1 MPTVDLN
8 ADLGEGIGDDVAM
21 LDLVSSANVACGG
34 HGGDEASMRA
44 VCRAAVERGVRV
56 GAHVSYPD
64 IDGFGRAPME
74 VSGPELLDMLR
85 SQLAAL
91 TTAARDV
98 GAEVTSVKPHGALY
112 HRVAVDPEQAG
123 AVVRL
128 AAGAG
133 LAVVGLP
140 GGVVLD
146 LAERAGLPVVP
157 EAFADRGYRADGSLV
172 PRDRPG
178 AVLHDAEVVAA
189 RMVGLVRS
197 GRVDADDGTEV
208 VVAARSIC
216 VHGDTPG
223 AVALARRLREAL
235 VAAGVEIAAPS

>member
-8 ADLGEGIGDDVAM
+8 ADLGEGVGDDVAM

-34 HGGDEASMRA
+34 HAGDGSSMRA

-64 IDGFGRAPME
+64 VAGFGRTAMD
-74 VSGPELLDMLR
+74 VTGPELLDMLR
-85 SQLAAL
+85 TQLADL
-91 TTAARDV
+91 TTAAGDV
-98 GAEVTSVKPHGALY
+98 GAEVTFVKPHGALY
-112 HRVAVDPEQAG
+112 HRVAVDPEQAR

-128 AAGAG
+128 AAEAC

-140 GGVVLD
+140 GGVVLE

-157 EAFADRGYRADGSLV
+157 EAFADRGYLADGSLV
-172 PRDRPG
+172 PRESPG

-189 RMVGLVRS
+189 RMVALVRT
-197 GRVDADDGTEV
+197 GRVNADDGTEV
-208 VVAARSIC
+208 AVAARSIC

-223 AVALARRLREAL
+223 AVAIARRLRAAL
-235 VAAGVEIAAPS
+235 TAAGVEIAAPS